1 MSKGKNFNDYHIR
14 KWYIQIEDTHANET
28 GVLADGGKSVRKI
41 VVAAAIQNPYSGK
54 FSKDLSKIIDGS
66 SALGTMFSEKISKY
80 LEGDTVES
88 YGKSCIVGNLGEYE
102 HGNAFLTTVFANPI
116 RDALG
121 GGIAWV
127 PSTGKRGSVGDS
139 IDIPLACKDALY
151 VRSHYDTITA
161 SFPDAPSPDEIVVI
175 VAVST
180 RGRLHARLGGLK
192 FSEKVG
198 KDGLR

>member
-1 MSKGKNFNDYHIR
+1 MNKDNNFKNYHIR
-14 KWYIQIEDTHANET
+14 KWYYQIDETLANET
-28 GVLADGGKSVRKI
+28 GILADGEKIVRKI
-41 VVAAAIQNPYSGK
+41 VVAAAILNPYAGK
-54 FSKDLSKIIDGS
+54 FSKDLSKIVDES
-66 SALGTMFSEKISKY
+66 SALGEMFSEKIIKY
-80 LEGDTVES
+80 LDGDTAES
-88 YGKSCIVGNLGEYE
+88 YGKSCIIGSLGEYE
-102 HGNAFLTTVFANPI
+102 HGNAFLTTSFANPI
-116 RDALG
+116 RDALDG
-121 GGIAWV
+121 GVAWV
-127 PSTGKRGSVGDS
+127 PSTGKRASVGDS

-192 FSEKVG
+192 FEEKVG

>member
-1 MSKGKNFNDYHIR
+1 MNKENNFKNYHIR
-14 KWYIQIEDTHANET
+14 KWYYQIDETLANET
-28 GVLADGGKSVRKI
+28 GILADGEKIVRKI
-41 VVAAAIQNPYSGK
+41 VVAAAILNPYAGK
-54 FSKDLSKIIDGS
+54 FSKDLSKIVDES
-66 SALGTMFSEKISKY
+66 SALGGMFSEKIIKY
-80 LEGDTVES
+80 LDGDTAES
-88 YGKSCIVGNLGEYE
+88 YGKSCIIGSLGEYE
-102 HGNAFLTTVFANPI
+102 HGNAFLTTSFANPI
-116 RDALG
+116 RDALDG
-121 GGIAWV
+121 GVAWV
-127 PSTGKRGSVGDS
+127 PSTGKRASVGDS

-192 FSEKVG
+192 FEEKVG

>member
-1 MSKGKNFNDYHIR
+1 MNKENNYKNYHIR
-14 KWYIQIEDTHANET
+14 KWYYQIDETLANET
-28 GVLADGGKSVRKI
+28 GILADGEKIVRKI
-41 VVAAAIQNPYSGK
+41 VVAAAILNPYAGK
-54 FSKDLSKIIDGS
+54 FSKDLSKIVDES
-66 SALGTMFSEKISKY
+66 SALGEMFSEKIIKY
-80 LEGDTVES
+80 LDGDTAES
-88 YGKSCIVGNLGEYE
+88 YGKSCIIGSLGEYE
-102 HGNAFLTTVFANPI
+102 HGNAFLTTSFANPI
-116 RDALG
+116 RDALDG
-121 GGIAWV
+121 GVAWV
-127 PSTGKRGSVGDS
+127 PSTGKRASVGDS

-192 FSEKVG
+192 FEEKVG

>member
-1 MSKGKNFNDYHIR
+1 MNKENNFKNYHIR
-14 KWYIQIEDTHANET
+14 KWYYQIDETLANET
-28 GVLADGGKSVRKI
+28 GILADGEKIVRKI
-41 VVAAAIQNPYSGK
+41 VVAAAILNPYAGK
-54 FSKDLSKIIDGS
+54 FSKDLSKIVDES
-66 SALGTMFSEKISKY
+66 SALGEMFSEKIIKY
-80 LEGDTVES
+80 LDGDTAES
-88 YGKSCIVGNLGEYE
+88 YGKSCIIGSLGEYE
-102 HGNAFLTTVFANPI
+102 HGNAFLTTSFANPI
-116 RDALG
+116 RDALDG
-121 GGIAWV
+121 GVAWV
-127 PSTGKRGSVGDS
+127 RSTGKRASVGDS

-192 FSEKVG
+192 FEEKVG

>member
-1 MSKGKNFNDYHIR
+1 MNKENNFKNYHIR
-14 KWYIQIEDTHANET
+14 KWYYQIDETLANET
-28 GVLADGGKSVRKI
+28 GILADGEKIVRKI
-41 VVAAAIQNPYSGK
+41 VVAAAILNPYAGK
-54 FSKDLSKIIDGS
+54 FSKDLSKIVDES
-66 SALGTMFSEKISKY
+66 SALGEMFSEKIIKY
-80 LEGDTVES
+80 LDGDTAES
-88 YGKSCIVGNLGEYE
+88 YGKSCIIGSLGEYE
-102 HGNAFLTTVFANPI
+102 HGNAFLTTSFANPI
-116 RDALG
+116 RDALDG
-121 GGIAWV
+121 GVAWV
-127 PSTGKRGSVGDS
+127 PSTGKRASVGDS

-192 FSEKVG
+192 FEEKVG

>member
-14 KWYIQIEDTHANET
+14 KWYIQIDDTHANET

-54 FSKDLSKIIDGS
+54 FSTDLSKIIDGS
-66 SALGTMFSEKISKY
+66 SALGTMFSEKLIKY
-80 LEGDTVES
+80 LEGDTAES

-121 GGIAWV
+121 GGTAWV

>member
-1 MSKGKNFNDYHIR
+1 MNKENNFKNYHIR
-14 KWYIQIEDTHANET
+14 KWYYQIDETLANET
-28 GVLADGGKSVRKI
+28 GILADGEKIVRKI
-41 VVAAAIQNPYSGK
+41 VVAAAILNPYASK
-54 FSKDLSKIIDGS
+54 FSKDLSKIVDES
-66 SALGTMFSEKISKY
+66 SALGEMFSEKIIKY
-80 LEGDTVES
+80 LDGDTAES
-88 YGKSCIVGNLGEYE
+88 YGKSCIIGSLGEYE
-102 HGNAFLTTVFANPI
+102 HGNAFLTTSFANPI
-116 RDALG
+116 RDALDG
-121 GGIAWV
+121 GVAWV
-127 PSTGKRGSVGDS
+127 PSTGKRASVGDS

-192 FSEKVG
+192 FEEKVG

>member
-1 MSKGKNFNDYHIR
+1 MNKENNFKNYHIR
-14 KWYIQIEDTHANET
+14 KWYYQIDETLANET
-28 GVLADGGKSVRKI
+28 GILADGEKIVRKI
-41 VVAAAIQNPYSGK
+41 VVAAAILNPYAGK
-54 FSKDLSKIIDGS
+54 FSKDLSKIVDES
-66 SALGTMFSEKISKY
+66 SALGEMFSEKIIKY
-80 LEGDTVES
+80 LDGDTAES
-88 YGKSCIVGNLGEYE
+88 YGKSCIIGSLGEYE
-102 HGNAFLTTVFANPI
+102 HGNAFLTTSFANPI
-116 RDALG
+116 RDALDG
-121 GGIAWV
+121 GVAWI
-127 PSTGKRGSVGDS
+127 PSTGKRASVGDS

-192 FSEKVG
+192 FEEKVG